1 MPEQMELHDGQNGG
15 EITCIHTKKIF
26 DSCQSKDCLEDL
38 RFFPTTGGEAA
49 LEAAV
54 AVRSGRAEL
63 LDVVLNVSPVGL
75 GRGFYEVN
83 LNFYYRCVM
92 ELSTGAIRP
101 AVVDGLLWFNKRCV
115 LFGSEGGAK
124 LFSSAAG
131 DMVEGNVPTAVCE
144 AVDPIVLSTRLVD
157 LQVCP
162 EEVLPG
168 DLPESVRAVFDEDL
182 VIANEPGKRIY
193 ATLGQFSILRLER
206 EAQLLMS
213 VYDYCM
219 PEKECECSEPKEDP
233 CELFQSVEF
242 PVADFFPHNGKK

>member
-1 MPEQMELHDGQNGG
+1 
-15 EITCIHTKKIF
+15 
-26 DSCQSKDCLEDL
+26 
-38 RFFPTTGGEAA
+38 
-49 LEAAV
+49 
-54 AVRSGRAEL
+54 
-63 LDVVLNVSPVGL
+63 VGL
-75 GRGFYEVN
+75 GRGFYEVS
-83 LNFYYRCVM
+83 LNFYYRAVL
-92 ELSTGAIRP
+92 ELSTGGARP
-101 AVVDGLLWFNKRCV
+101 VAADGLLWFNKRCV

-124 LFSSAAG
+124 LFTSASPA
-131 DMVEGNVPTAVCE
+131 MVEGNVPTAVCE